1 MWHESENNHHQPTLT
16 PTRYLPRGSPDTVET
31 WAAMPIAAQK
41 WEKTPASMSL
51 QGLPLAST

>member
-1 MWHESENNHHQPTLT
+1 MKARTTITNPPSH
-16 PTRYLPRGSPDTVET
+16 LPATYPGGSPDTVET
-31 WAAMPIAAQK
+31 WAAMPTAAQK